1 LFILSSYYSFYRLP
15 EEEVEAAVAAKRAEL
30 MAALEAEKA
39 DGDK

>member
-1 LFILSSYYSFYRLP
+1 MSSYYSFHRLP